1 MTGFGDLHEYAWGP
15 RVGSVALSPDG
26 TWVALAMQTVGD
38 TPPKYLT
45 SIWRADTEPGSVP
58 VRLTRSA
65 EGEGSPAFLPDGSLA
80 FVSRR
85 PDGIASGGPDKPA
98 AKDTKPA
105 LWLLA
110 AGAGEG

>member
-80 FVSRR
+80 FVSKR
-85 PDGIASGGPDKPA
+85 PDGTASGGPDKPA
-98 AKDTKPA
+98 AKDAKPA
-105 LWLLA
+105 LWLLPA
-110 AGAGEG
+110 SGGEG

>member
-65 EGEGSPAFLPDGSLA
+65 EGEGSTAPPHATRARASSS
-80 FVSRR
+80 SR
-85 PDGIASGGPDKPA
+85 
-98 AKDTKPA
+98 
-105 LWLLA
+105 LLMKR
-110 AGAGEG
+110 G

>member
-45 SIWRADTEPGSVP
+45 SIWRADAEPGDATLVLTSLDGGEP
-58 VRLTRSA
+58 QDLLPGLTRI
-65 EGEGSPAFLPDGSLA
+65 
-80 FVSRR
+80 R
-85 PDGIASGGPDKPA
+85 GGGLVTRFQVGVLHRGPRGQA
-98 AKDTKPA
+98 GNTCIYTH
-105 LWLLA
+105 LL
-110 AGAGEG
+110 